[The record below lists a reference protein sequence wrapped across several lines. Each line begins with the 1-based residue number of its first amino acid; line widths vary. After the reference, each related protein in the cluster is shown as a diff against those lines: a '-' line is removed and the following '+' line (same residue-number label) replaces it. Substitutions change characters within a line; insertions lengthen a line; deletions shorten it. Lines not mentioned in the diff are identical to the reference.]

1 VAVLASPETRY
12 SRLTSRSSRR
22 LTLDEASG
30 RDVAEVENLN
40 KGGPIAMA
48 DFAIINE
55 SSLRNLRQETK
66 RIISQLR

>member
-1 VAVLASPETRY
+1 LASPETRY

-48 DFAIINE
+48 DFTIINE
-55 SSLRNLRQETK
+55 SSLGNLRKEVK
-66 RIISQLR
+66 RIIAQLR